1 MNQYYDYIIVG
12 SGLWGATFAFEAS
25 KHGKKVLVL
34 EKRDHIGG
42 NVYTKQV
49 NGINV
54 HMYGA
59 HIFNTDREDIWKY
72 INQFAQFNNY
82 INHVYAVNNNK
93 LYSMPFNLATIQ
105 TIYGDKVGKIITPS
119 IAKQLIIKAQNSD
132 GKSKCNNLEEYAIS
146 LVGKDIYNI
155 LIKDYTEKQWGKPVS
170 QLPPSI
176 ISRIPIRYTY
186 DNNYYRSQYQGI
198 PIGGYTKI
206 IEKMLQSCD
215 VLLNTDYFGNKEKWH
230 QMANTIVYTGMIDK
244 FYNYC
249 FGYLEYRS
257 LRFETEVLNEIDDYQ
272 GNAVINYTGKEV
284 AYTRIIEHKHFEF
297 GSQPT
302 TIITREYPED
312 YHPEG
317 STEPFYPINDE
328 KNMSI
333 YKKYVDLSKKER
345 NVIFG
350 GRLGTYKYTN
360 MQDTLIDALT
370 CSKKYLEENK

>member
-119 IAKQLIIKAQNSD
+119 IAKQLIIKAQN
-132 GKSKCNNLEEYAIS
+132 
-146 LVGKDIYNI
+146 
-155 LIKDYTEKQWGKPVS
+155 
-170 QLPPSI
+170 
-176 ISRIPIRYTY
+176 
-186 DNNYYRSQYQGI
+186 
-198 PIGGYTKI
+198 
-206 IEKMLQSCD
+206 
-215 VLLNTDYFGNKEKWH
+215 
-230 QMANTIVYTGMIDK
+230 
-244 FYNYC
+244 
-249 FGYLEYRS
+249 
-257 LRFETEVLNEIDDYQ
+257 
-272 GNAVINYTGKEV
+272 
-284 AYTRIIEHKHFEF
+284 
-297 GSQPT
+297 
-302 TIITREYPED
+302 
-312 YHPEG
+312 
-317 STEPFYPINDE
+317 
-328 KNMSI
+328 
-333 YKKYVDLSKKER
+333 
-345 NVIFG
+345 
-350 GRLGTYKYTN
+350 
-360 MQDTLIDALT
+360 
-370 CSKKYLEENK
+370 